1 MEKLTSFFNTID
13 RGQDHVAKRK
23 GLYMTI
29 LTVLLCVYMVASV
42 RPDTI
47 NAEIILALAIAI
59 IPILLMVS
67 ATINF
72 ITLRDTKL
80 CLKNVLISTVIY
92 MTIYALLLM
101 INNKFF

>member
-13 RGQDHVAKRK
+13 KGQDHVAKRK

-47 NAEIILALAIAI
+47 NAEILAIAI

-67 ATINF
+67 ATIDF

-80 CLKNVLISTVIY
+80 CLKKVLISTVVY
-92 MTIYALLLM
+92 MAIYALLLM